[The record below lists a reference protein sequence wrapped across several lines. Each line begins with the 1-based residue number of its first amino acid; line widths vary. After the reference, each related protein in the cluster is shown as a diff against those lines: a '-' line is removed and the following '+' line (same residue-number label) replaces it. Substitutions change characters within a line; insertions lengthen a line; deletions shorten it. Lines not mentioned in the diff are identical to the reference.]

1 MFMQM
6 DFGLIFDQKK
16 FPKKFHVD
24 VTIVGCSLDR
34 KVTID
39 CNLLWQPHI
48 TELTMK
54 IPKYIPFF
62 YNIRKKWL
70 GLFLELSISA
80 LYIQLSY
87 MDILY
92 GDLVD
97 SLR

>member
-34 KVTID
+34 KIETKFLGVTID

-62 YNIRKKWL
+62 YNITKK
-70 GLFLELSISA
+70 
-80 LYIQLSY
+80 
-87 MDILY
+87 
-92 GDLVD
+92 
-97 SLR
+97 